1 VFVKFG
7 MVFYLKSLITTYKEM
22 ITLYCF
28 GFPQACEAWACS
40 LDLMAI
46 MRLKIVG
53 RALRLLSDVDVCYL

>member
-1 VFVKFG
+1 
-7 MVFYLKSLITTYKEM
+7 M

-40 LDLMAI
+40 LDLMAV

-53 RALRLLSDVDVCYL
+53 RALRLLSNVDVCYLWWSCSLS